1 MGMRYFRDYNDSP
14 MYRKNQEQDLLRNGW
29 RPLYRDLDP
38 QFLLELVSND
48 PWKITQKSLD
58 LLSRIADNLGRNNYA
73 WWANIL
79 NLFSED
85 LRYNIDDFWDYIT
98 PEPLL
103 PNQDFLKLK
112 LKFVYSV
119 LLLICVESSL

>member
-98 PEPLL
+98 PEPPL
-103 PNQDFLKLK
+103 PNQDFLKK
-112 LKFVYSV
+112 LNK
-119 LLLICVESSL
+119 